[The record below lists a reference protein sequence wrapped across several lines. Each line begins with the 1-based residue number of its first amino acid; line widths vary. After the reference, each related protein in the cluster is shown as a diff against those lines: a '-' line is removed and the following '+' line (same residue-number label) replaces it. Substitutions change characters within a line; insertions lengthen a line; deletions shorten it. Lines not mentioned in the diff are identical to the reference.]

1 MDIVEEI
8 QNDPEKGAKRLESE
22 YRAGLMTLAL
32 RFCHD
37 PGDAAELVNRT
48 FAEVVTS
55 IDNYAEQSA
64 FFGWMSK
71 ILVNLHAKDV
81 RRKSNGEIVYPGE
94 VPETADESAHED
106 IFRNVDAS
114 QLRDAIETLPNDIR
128 QTLMMHYFMDLSV
141 AQVAKILSVPGG
153 TVKWRLHYARQILAT
168 KLGAA
173 AKNPK
178 GKALLIALALA
189 ALTAVGATVA
199 TIVGETA
206 TGGRLQP
213 AAEGGRELSASG
225 SRLQSAAESDLDP
238 SASGGRLQSATGC
251 RLLSAPDTST
261 SPMTGDT
268 MSTTKTTSTLAA
280 AALALTSGFAPADAP
295 AEMAALP
302 AGITI
307 TISNFDEDLA
317 TVYVNG
323 TAATNGETRVLA
335 DGESL
340 TLELRDFRSDW
351 YFAYAPDSQTD
362 RTLALESWGGLPDG
376 VDATAN
382 PVTFTPDGDL
392 TVTPNVDCKG
402 HVWIAYGTTVISNAV
417 YKIAAGS
424 FNATTRSLSAGQTSA
439 YYSGDKVLDYVMR
452 VRKDGVNYTITATAQ
467 NMLRNM
473 DAVRLRLPPRL
484 ASIGQNFIS
493 STVKVIEG
501 LGDTAVTT
509 LPMNFLPSATKFDSD
524 ITNYVP
530 RGMKVFGSASD
541 SRLRAYCYS
550 GQSNLKGPLILQA
563 VEKILVG
570 TFANCSGV
578 TELYSTSPRLTTI
591 AATAFQNASALKKVT
606 LASPVLSSVASDAF
620 NKPITNLTYLSA
632 PPASQS
638 PLDNILAG
646 VAAADGAHN
655 LKVHLPLCTPGWWD
669 LVSEPTAAEV
679 AAGLPE
685 GCYGVYVTEGGARK
699 GWVIATDDPDAS
711 LVVTDM
717 SHSGNAGYEIHAGL
731 APGATL
737 ALARDGYSSYDLQ
750 HFNRGTGAW
759 ETFATVESA
768 SANYTHDGRLTRLV
782 WKNSGV
788 KLSLSAGAY
797 SGTFTVAGAS
807 PVVGDNIYA
816 PGAVLTISAAGS
828 ATHPTSHFA
837 GWISGV
843 ADDLTNSATITV
855 TLNSDTNLVAAFAP
869 DEWLHEAATGK
880 ITDGYWTSSAAV
892 TLDATAKSVKV
903 GGFTPVS
910 GDYTRWLDLSLPVYV
925 PSDPESEYAVT
936 ELTVS
941 QDNTLVNVR
950 VGPRFNALRSWA
962 FRRSTVLSQFEGLG
976 ASCMTVFPEC
986 VFDVNAAAP
995 ICSRT
1000 YEANDF
1006 IPESLVLIAGTTYA
1020 AANLAGT
1027 LSLPKLTTFNGKNAG
1042 FISKTAGVTNLYLT
1056 CEALTSAGSTT
1067 FSGMR
1072 LQELTIGATNLASAV
1087 SGSFSGGAATL
1098 ERMNFLA
1105 HAPAAAAL
1113 NNILASYNART
1124 TTSAKPLEI
1133 RCSKYAPGWRELAA
1147 AVDRSSEEW
1156 RARPASTWGIYQTA
1170 AGTRFYLVQRDSKY
1184 DKNPFTLIIMR

>member
-1 MDIVEEI
+1 ALSEGTPLSEGGYAAQDSSPLQEGTVAEGTPLSEGGHAA
-8 QNDPEKGAKRLESE
+8 QDSSPLQKGA
-22 YRAGLMTLAL
+22 
-32 RFCHD
+32 
-37 PGDAAELVNRT
+37 V
-48 FAEVVTS
+48 
-55 IDNYAEQSA
+55 
-64 FFGWMSK
+64 
-71 ILVNLHAKDV
+71 
-81 RRKSNGEIVYPGE
+81 
-94 VPETADESAHED
+94 
-106 IFRNVDAS
+106 
-114 QLRDAIETLPNDIR
+114 
-128 QTLMMHYFMDLSV
+128 
-141 AQVAKILSVPGG
+141 
-153 TVKWRLHYARQILAT
+153 
-168 KLGAA
+168 
-173 AKNPK
+173 
-178 GKALLIALALA
+178 
-189 ALTAVGATVA
+189 
-199 TIVGETA
+199 
-206 TGGRLQP
+206 
-213 AAEGGRELSASG
+213 AEGDWG
-225 SRLQSAAESDLDP
+225 S
-238 SASGGRLQSATGC
+238 T
-251 RLLSAPDTST
+251 APDTST

-268 MSTTKTTSTLAA
+268 MNAQKTTSTLAA

-295 AEMAALP
+295 AETAALP

-362 RTLALESWGGLPDG
+362 RTLALDSWGGLPDG

-392 TVTPNVDCKG
+392 TVTPNLDCKG

-541 SRLRAYCYS
+541 SRLRALCYLN
-550 GQSNLKGPLILQA
+550 QSKLKGPIILPE
-563 VEKILVG
+563 VEKILVS
-570 TFANCSGV
+570 TFAGCSSV
-578 TELYSTSPRLTTI
+578 TELYSESPRLTTI
-591 AATAFQNASALKKVT
+591 ASTAFQNASALKKVT
-606 LASPVLSSVASDAF
+606 LASPVLSDVASDAF

-646 VAAADGAHN
+646 VAAADGAHT

-669 LVSEPTAAEV
+669 FVSEPTAAEV

-699 GWVIATDDPDAS
+699 GWVIAADDPDAS

-843 ADDLTNSATITV
+843 ADDLANSATITV

-869 DEWLHEAATGK
+869 DEWLYEASTGK
-880 ITDGYWTSSAAV
+880 ITDGEWTSSAAV
-892 TLDATAKSVKV
+892 TLDATAKSVAV
-903 GGFTPVS
+903 GGFTPAS
-910 GDYTRWLDLSLPVYV
+910 GDYTRWLDLSLPIYV
-925 PSDPESEYAVT
+925 PSDPEGEYGVT
-936 ELTVS
+936 ALNVR
-941 QDNTLVNVR
+941 QDATLVNVR
-950 VGPRFNALRSWA
+950 VGPRLASLSHWA
-962 FRRSTVLSQFEGLG
+962 FRRSTALSRLDGLG
-976 ASCMTVFPEC
+976 TSCLTQMPGC
-986 VFDVNAAAP
+986 VLDVNSAAP
-995 ICSRT
+995 ICSQT

-1006 IPESLVLIAGTTYA
+1006 LPPTLVHIDDTWYNGPYLT
-1020 AANLAGT
+1020 GT
-1027 LSLPKLTTFNGKNAG
+1027 LAFPHFQTMHKNADSG
-1042 FISKTAGVTNLYLT
+1042 GHFSAKTAGVTNLLLT
-1056 CEALTSAGSTT
+1056 CESMSSFTYLL
-1067 FSGMR
+1067 FHGMR

-1105 HAPAAAAL
+1105 HAPATAAL
-1113 NNILASYNART
+1113 DNILASYSART
-1124 TTSAKPLEI
+1124 TEASVPLEI
-1133 RCSKYAPGWRELAA
+1133 HCSKYAPGWRELAA
-1147 AVDRSSEEW
+1147 AVDRTSAEW
-1156 RARPASTWGIYQTA
+1156 LARPVGAWGIYQTA
-1170 AGTRFYLVQRDSKY
+1170 AGKRFYLVQRSSKY
-1184 DKNPFTLIIMR
+1184 DKNLQTIIIMR